1 MLIIDSF
8 LDTPTRER
16 LLADPESFPRLP
28 ADKPNISTVMNDY
41 QDSTKP
47 YYSPFYFWDGWWNS
61 AENTIKKSV
70 IRRIWENNLPC
81 PIEDIVGFE
90 YWTRTC
96 ETGQYHGVHID
107 NDTFLYE
114 ETGISNGPIAGSIY
128 YGVDNE
134 NGGFL
139 EIHSKLVSDGD
150 KNVLHKGTIEKY
162 LSEPME
168 RERIAY
174 KGNRLIIGDFGHL
187 MHGTTPF
194 NSGTRQALVV
204 SVWTKNLP
212 PLGISNGRFH
222 YEKSNHNVR
231 NKTSIVGNDT
241 NTHEEIIVDAITPLG
256 SERIVIKIPINK
268 NSGPVIYENQ
278 INERYLI
285 NTYSLDGDD
294 FMCTFSV
301 QSPMI
306 ANIKIFMC
314 INRSESNVH
323 GFMCIDEYM
332 KVELK
337 GFIKK

>member
-8 LDTPTRER
+8 LDGPTRDS
-16 LLADPESFPRLP
+16 LLMDDESFPKLP
-28 ADKPNISTVMNDY
+28 VDKPNISTIMNDY

-47 YYSPFYFWDGWWNS
+47 HYAPFYFWDGWWNS
-61 AENTIKKSV
+61 EENTIKKV
-70 IRRIWENNLPC
+70 IIRRIWENNLPC

-114 ETGISNGPIAGSIY
+114 ETGVSNSPIAGSIY
-128 YGVDNE
+128 YGVDND

-139 EIHSKLVSDGD
+139 EIHQKIVNDGD

-162 LSEPME
+162 LSGPME

-187 MHGTTPF
+187 MHETTPF
-194 NSGTRQALVV
+194 TSGTRQALVV

-222 YEKSNHNVR
+222 YEKSSYNSR
-231 NKTSIVGNDT
+231 NKKSIDENIS
-241 NTHEEIIVDAITPLG
+241 NTYEEIVVDAVTPLG
-256 SERIVIKIPINK
+256 SEKINIKIPIN
-268 NSGPVIYENQ
+268 NSNSPVVYENQ
-278 INERYLI
+278 INEKFLI
-285 NTYSLDGDD
+285 DTYSCDGDD
-294 FMCTFSV
+294 FMCSFSI

-306 ANIKIFMC
+306 ANIKIFLS
-314 INRSESNVH
+314 INRSKNNAH
-323 GFMCIDEYM
+323 GFMYVDEYLI
-332 KVELK
+332 VELR
-337 GFIKK
+337 GFIK

>member
-8 LDTPTRER
+8 LDTPTREH
-16 LLADPESFPRLP
+16 LLVDPESFPKLP
-28 ADKPNISTVMNDY
+28 VDSPNISTIMNDY

-47 YYSPFYFWDGWWNS
+47 HYAPFYFWDGWWNS
-61 AENTIKKSV
+61 EENTIKKVV

-114 ETGISNGPIAGSIY
+114 ETGVSNSPIAGSIY
-128 YGVDNE
+128 YGVDND

-139 EIHSKLVSDGD
+139 EIHNKLVSDGD

-162 LSEPME
+162 LSEPTE

-187 MHGTTPF
+187 MHETTPF
-194 NSGTRQALVV
+194 ASGTRQALVV

-222 YEKSNHNVR
+222 YEKPNR
-231 NKTSIVGNDT
+231 NIKNKISAIENNT
-241 NTHEEIIVDAITPLG
+241 NTHEEIIADAITPLG
-256 SERIVIKIPINK
+256 SERIVIKIPFNK
-268 NSGPVIYENQ
+268 NVEPVIYENQ

-285 NTYSLDGDD
+285 DKYSVDGND

-306 ANIKIFMC
+306 ANIKIFLS
-314 INRSESNVH
+314 INRYENNVK
-323 GFMCIDEYM
+323 GFMYIDDYLI
-332 KVELK
+332 VELK
-337 GFIKK
+337 GFVQ